1 MLLISK
7 FYTFF
12 IHFYHLANSKIIY
25 AKVSMI
31 NSEFFQPK
39 YLPTWILILL
49 MKIGVFI
56 PFRMQ
61 VFLGK
66 NMGKLFY
73 HLFPRFRKIATINI
87 QQCFSDKNTDQV
99 HALVKKHFESI
110 GVSFF
115 ETANAYYARDRKIQK
130 LLHIENEHYLTDAMK
145 NGGGIIILSSH
156 FMPLMLG
163 SRALSLKHNIANI
176 YRPQNNRL
184 FDKIMV
190 KGLTNGGGIMI
201 KNSDTKA
208 IIKAIK
214 NSLPIWYAP
223 DQDLGNRGSVF
234 APLFGIQAATIT
246 ATSRLA
252 KGTNTAVIPYSFI
265 RTNKGYHMS
274 FSAPLEN
281 YPSGDLVK
289 DASNTNQILEDQIR
303 KNPEQYLWIHR
314 RFKTR
319 PEGEEDFYP
328 NI

>member
-1 MLLISK
+1 M
-7 FYTFF
+7 
-12 IHFYHLANSKIIY
+12 
-25 AKVSMI
+25 
-31 NSEFFQPK
+31 EFFHPK

-49 MKIGVFI
+49 MKIGALV

-73 HLFPRFRKIATINI
+73 PLFSTVRKVATINI
-87 QQCFSDKNTDQV
+87 QKCFPEKNKEQV
-99 HALVKKHFESI
+99 SALVKKHFESI

-115 ETANAYYARDRKIQK
+115 ETANAYYGKDEKIQK
-130 LLHIENEHYLTDAMK
+130 LLTIVNEHYLTDAMK
-145 NGGGIIILSSH
+145 DGRGVIILCSH
-156 FMPLMLG
+156 FMPLMLS
-163 SRALSLKHNIANI
+163 SRALSLKHKIASI

-208 IIKAIK
+208 MIKAIK
-214 NSLPIWYAP
+214 NALPIWYAP
-223 DQDLGNRGSVF
+223 DQDLGTKGTVF
-234 APLFGIQAATIT
+234 APLFGIQAATIS

-252 KGTNTAVIPYSFI
+252 KGDNTAVIPYSFI
-265 RTNKGYHMS
+265 RTDEGYKMS

-281 YPSGDLVK
+281 YPSGDLVQ
-289 DASNTNQILEDQIR
+289 DATQTNQILEAQIR

-319 PEGEEDFYP
+319 PKGEENFYAD
-328 NI
+328 I

>member
-1 MLLISK
+1 M
-7 FYTFF
+7 
-12 IHFYHLANSKIIY
+12 
-25 AKVSMI
+25 
-31 NSEFFQPK
+31 EFFHPK

-49 MKIGVFI
+49 MKIGALV

-73 HLFPRFRKIATINI
+73 LLFSTLRKVATINI
-87 QQCFSDKNTDQV
+87 QKCFPEKNKEQV
-99 HALVKKHFESI
+99 SALVKKHFESI

-115 ETANAYYARDRKIQK
+115 ETANAYYGRDEKIQK
-130 LLHIENEHYLTDAMK
+130 LLTIESEHYLTDAMK
-145 NGGGIIILSSH
+145 DDRGVIILCSH
-156 FMPLMLG
+156 FMPLMLS
-163 SRALSLKHNIANI
+163 SRALSLKHKIASI

-201 KNSDTKA
+201 KNSDTRA
-208 IIKAIK
+208 MIKAIK
-214 NSLPIWYAP
+214 NALPIWYAP
-223 DQDLGNRGSVF
+223 DQDLGTKGTVF
-234 APLFGIQAATIT
+234 APLFGIQAATIS

-252 KGTNTAVIPYSFI
+252 KGGNTAVIPYSFT
-265 RTNKGYHMS
+265 RTDEGYNMS

-281 YPSGDLVK
+281 YPSGDLVH
-289 DASNTNQILEDQIR
+289 DASQTNQILEAQIR

-319 PEGEEDFYP
+319 PEGEKNFYAD
-328 NI
+328 I